1 MPIFAELRPHLERA
15 YRNRKEGAVYVV
27 PRVRS
32 TTNVA
37 THAKRI
43 VVNKAKVAAWPK
55 LFVNLRGSC
64 SDDLERRGIP
74 EKAIDAWVGNSARM
88 RRRHYHAVRPAD
100 WEAATGYPAPNPAPS
115 TPVSG
120 VQEPAH
126 LHESREK
133 SLDVLNAAQKKY
145 PRQGSN
151 LRPTV

>member
-1 MPIFAELRPHLERA
+1 MKLCILCLSLIVFAWASQLPAAEPPSARD
-15 YRNRKEGAVYVV
+15 AVL
-27 PRVRS
+27 
-32 TTNVA
+32 
-37 THAKRI
+37 HAKRI

-100 WEAATGYPAPNPAPS
+100 WEAATGIPAPNPAPS

-120 VQEPAH
+120 IQEPSH